1 MVVVVD
7 PGGDPGPCRGLG
19 GEVLHQAELDRAGL
33 ARVLPGTA
41 LMHPGA
47 LDWRAVPRVGEDSE
61 VEPETRY
68 ALSGD
73 VHIAYQVVGDG
84 PFDVIFVPG
93 FVTHVELQWRLPGMG
108 DFLRGLGSFSR
119 LIRFDK
125 RGTGMSDPVSGAPG
139 LETRMDDVRA
149 VMDAVGSRRAAFYG
163 LSEGAAMSILFAA
176 TYPERTA
183 ALVVRS
189 CSPRTM
195 WAPDFPWGRREE
207 AYRRE
212 VDQALAVFASRAE
225 AREAV
230 RALGMQ
236 SDDEV
241 EAFIDYIRYGASPGM
256 LDALY
261 RMNKEIDIRQ
271 VLPTVSVPTLVLHGS
286 EDQIVP
292 VEAGAYTARRIR
304 SARFIE
310 MPGLGHLALK
320 VASTRTQSEI
330 KRFLT
335 DVWQTGGWE
344 DAEPDRMLA
353 TVLFTDIVES
363 TAKAIELG
371 DRYWRELL
379 ERHHKLVRRELLRF
393 RGREIDT
400 AGDGFFATFDG
411 PARAIRCACA
421 IADGMRE
428 LGLPIRAGLHTGECE
443 VADGKVAGIA
453 VHTGARV
460 AAQAAADEVLVS
472 NTVKDLVAGSGIEFA
487 DRGVRELKGIPGEW
501 RLFAV
506 DRGALGAQRT
516 LEYYRIVHGT
526 PLVCIQAARPLP
538 SMRAW
543 ASRRSFAMPVVS

>member
-1 MVVVVD
+1 M
-7 PGGDPGPCRGLG
+7 PM
-19 GEVLHQAELDRAGL
+19 GENS
-33 ARVLPGTA
+33 
-41 LMHPGA
+41 
-47 LDWRAVPRVGEDSE
+47 RVG
-61 VEPETRY
+61 PETRY

-84 PFDVIFVPG
+84 SFDLVFVPG
-93 FVTHVELQWRLPGMG
+93 FVTHMELQWRLPGMEG
-108 DFLRGLGSFSR
+108 FLRGLGSFSR

-125 RGTGMSDPVSGAPG
+125 RGTGMSDPVSGAPN

-189 CSPRTM
+189 CSPRTL
-195 WAPDFPWGRREE
+195 WAPDFPWGRSEE
-207 AYRRE
+207 AYQHETDR
-212 VDQALAVFASRAE
+212 ALQVFSLRAE

-236 SDDEV
+236 NDNEV
-241 EAFIDYIRYGASPGM
+241 EAFIDFIRYGASPGM
-256 LDALY
+256 LERLY

-271 VLPTVSVPTLVLHGS
+271 VLPTVRVPALVMHGS
-286 EDQIVP
+286 DDQVVP
-292 VEAGAYTARRIR
+292 VAVGAYTAQRLR

-310 MPGLGHLALK
+310 LPGVGHLAL
-320 VASTRTQSEI
+320 STRGTQIQVEI
-330 KRFLT
+330 ERFLT

-344 DAEPDRMLA
+344 DTEPDRMLA

-371 DRYWRELL
+371 DRRWRDLL
-379 ERHHKLVRRELLRF
+379 ERHHTLVRRELLRY
-393 RGREIDT
+393 RGREVDT
-400 AGDGFFATFDG
+400 AGDGFLAAFDG

-421 IADGMRE
+421 IVHGVRD
-428 LGLPIRAGLHTGECE
+428 LGLSVRAGLHTGECE
-443 VADGKVAGIA
+443 VADGKIAGIA

-460 AAQAAADEVLVS
+460 AALAATDEVLVS
-472 NTVKDLVAGSGIEFA
+472 NTVRDLVAGSGIQFS
-487 DRGVRELKGIPGEW
+487 DRGAHALKGIPGEW

-506 DRGALGAQRT
+506 QQHAPD
-516 LEYYRIVHGT
+516 I
-526 PLVCIQAARPLP
+526 
-538 SMRAW
+538 
-543 ASRRSFAMPVVS
+543 PVG

>member
-1 MVVVVD
+1 MSVRSETERF
-7 PGGDPGPCRGLG
+7 GAAL
-19 GEVLHQAELDRAGL
+19 
-33 ARVLPGTA
+33 LPSVPST
-41 LMHPGA
+41 
-47 LDWRAVPRVGEDSE
+47 WRAVPRMGEDSG

-84 PFDVIFVPG
+84 PFDLIFVPG
-93 FVTHVELQWRLPGMG
+93 FVTHMELQWRLPGMA
-108 DFLRGLGSFSR
+108 DFLRDLGSFSR

-125 RGTGMSDPVSGAPG
+125 RGTGMSDPVSGAPS

-212 VDQALAVFASRAE
+212 IDQALRVFASRAE
-225 AREAV
+225 ARAAV

-236 SDDEV
+236 TEEEV
-241 EAFIDYIRYGASPGM
+241 EAFVDYVRYGVSPGM

-271 VLPTVSVPTLVLHGS
+271 VLSAVGVPTLVMHGS

-292 VEAGAYTARRIR
+292 VEAGAYTAQRIR
-304 SARFIE
+304 AARFMQ
-310 MPGLGHLALK
+310 MPGVGHMTLQPYP
-320 VASTRTQSEI
+320 RMQDEI
-330 KRFLT
+330 ERFLT
-335 DVWQTGGWE
+335 DVWQAGGWE

-363 TAKAIELG
+363 TAKAIEVG
-371 DRYWRELL
+371 DRHWRDLL
-379 ERHHKLVRRELLRF
+379 ERHNTLVRRELLRF

-421 IADGMRE
+421 VVDGMRE
-428 LGLPIRAGLHTGECE
+428 LGLTIRAGLHTGECE
-443 VADGKVAGIA
+443 MADGKVAGIA

-460 AAQAAADEVLVS
+460 VTQAAADEVLVS
-472 NTVKDLVAGSGIEFA
+472 NTVKDLVAGSGIGFA
-487 DRGVRELKGIPGEW
+487 DRGTHELKGIPGEW

-506 DRGALGAQRT
+506 DRGA
-516 LEYYRIVHGT
+516 
-526 PLVCIQAARPLP
+526 
-538 SMRAW
+538 
-543 ASRRSFAMPVVS
+543 